1 MIIAVPRDHTH
12 AGVHYRK
19 GMMVDLPEADIAW
32 LIHAEQTTRAGL
44 VAEQA
49 AAKIPEPVAVAEP
62 EPAEPEPEA
71 ETE

>member
-32 LIHAEQTTRAGL
+32 LIRAERTTRAGL

-49 AAKIPEPVAVAEP
+49 AVKIPEPVAVAEP
-62 EPAEPEPEA
+62 SVEPEPEA

>member
-12 AGVHYRK
+12 AGVYYRK
-19 GMMVDLPEADIAW
+19 GMMVDLPEAAIAW
-32 LIHAEQTTRAGL
+32 LIHAEQVTRAAL
-44 VAEQA
+44 VTEQA
-49 AAKIPEPVAVAEP
+49 AVNIPEPEPVA